1 MAWVVDSCVLLD
13 LALHDPEW
21 GLPAAQTLQ
30 HLAKEGLIVCPVSVV
45 EIAPQFDGKA
55 ENVRRFLTIAGIQS
69 GIPWIEADTSFA
81 AEAWS
86 RYVSARRQRGGKIP
100 RRPVADLLIGAFAE
114 RHGGL
119 VTRNPDDFTPWF
131 PKLQVRVPG
140 QLKAT

>member
-21 GLPAAQTLQ
+21 GLSAAQSLHQ
-30 HLAKEGLIVCPVSVV
+30 LAKDGLIVCPVSVV

-55 ENVRRFLTIAGIQS
+55 ENVRRFLAIAGIQS
-69 GIPWIEADTSFA
+69 VSSWIEADTSSA

-86 RYVSARRQRGGKIP
+86 RYVTARRHRGGKIP
-100 RRPVADLLIGAFAE
+100 KRPVADLLIGGFAE
-114 RHGGL
+114 RHDGL

-131 PKLQVRVPG
+131 PTL
-140 QLKAT
+140 QLKVPDKLAGK

>member
-21 GLPAAQTLQ
+21 GLPAAQTLHQ
-30 HLAKEGLIVCPVSVV
+30 LANDGLIACHVSVV

-55 ENVRRFLTIAGIQS
+55 DNVRRFLAVAGIQS
-69 GIPWIEADTSFA
+69 GSSWLEADTSSA

-86 RYVSARRQRGGKIP
+86 RYVAARRQRGGKIP
-100 RRPVADLLIGAFAE
+100 RRPVADLLIGGFAE
-114 RHGGL
+114 RHDGL

-131 PKLQVRVPG
+131 PTLRLKVPDRLAG
-140 QLKAT
+140 K